1 MLVHRRVT
9 PPPLSSMSSVPI
21 YTPSWRE
28 TKWSKVPCQRKQ
40 LDGRGLNPGPPDP
53 EFEVLT
59 ARPKYR
65 AFSHD
70 VTSYCCSKTIKHGD
84 HVVVSNK
91 SCGIKLFSYVSSFF
105 CSNEFAQMLVTWM
118 KTLCRYIEKG
128 RRKILQIIHF
138 PETGVNYSCITLRI
152 PEGVNQKLGNGIQLR
167 VVRSQTYPL
176 YTAIFNTSC
185 LLLCTMDYTP
195 FRQ

>member
-1 MLVHRRVT
+1 
-9 PPPLSSMSSVPI
+9 
-21 YTPSWRE
+21 
-28 TKWSKVPCQRKQ
+28 
-40 LDGRGLNPGPPDP
+40 
-53 EFEVLT
+53 
-59 ARPKYR
+59 
-65 AFSHD
+65 
-70 VTSYCCSKTIKHGD
+70 
-84 HVVVSNK
+84 
-91 SCGIKLFSYVSSFF
+91 
-105 CSNEFAQMLVTWM
+105 M

-138 PETGVNYSCITLRI
+138 PETEVNRDFSQSLSLNYSCITVRI

-195 FRQ
+195 FRQFIFKVEQEQYFKTLLVRMSLRQGGFN

>member
-1 MLVHRRVT
+1 
-9 PPPLSSMSSVPI
+9 MSSVPI

-40 LDGRGLNPGPPDP
+40 LHGRGLNPGPPDP

-84 HVVVSNK
+84 HVVVSHK
-91 SCGIKLFSYVSSFF
+91 SCGTKLFSYVNSFF

-138 PETGVNYSCITLRI
+138 PETEVNRDFSQSLSLNYSCITLRI
-152 PEGVNQKLGNGIQLR
+152 PEGVNQKLGNRIQLR
-167 VVRSQTYPL
+167 VVRSQTSTLYGNFQHVLFVALHHRL
-176 YTAIFNTSC
+176 YTF
-185 LLLCTMDYTP
+185 
-195 FRQ
+195 